1 MNTRYTGFI
10 SYLSLVSTVYLWG
23 PSSRPEHVSAGVWK
37 CRLTAQRKFEKA
49 ETTSVTSITQV
60 LSQLQQQTTE
70 ALGQFE
76 GRREAFVAARGRARK
91 LREAANRAAQL
102 AEVAEAKMA
111 VLTNE
116 ERTAAGRLAELAREL
131 SAQPVTLELLQVGP
145 SSEPRQLAQAIG
157 MSAKPSR
164 QRVLQCVARQS

>member
-1 MNTRYTGFI
+1 MYTYCPAK
-10 SYLSLVSTVYLWG
+10 S
-23 PSSRPEHVSAGVWK
+23 
-37 CRLTAQRKFEKA
+37 KA
-49 ETTSVTSITQV
+49 EIMMVACIAQV
-60 LSQLQQQTTE
+60 LSQLQQQTTD

-76 GRREAFVAARGRARK
+76 SRREAFVAARGRARK

-102 AEVAEAKMA
+102 AEVAEAKLA

-145 SSEPRQLAQAIG
+145 SSEP
-157 MSAKPSR
+157 
-164 QRVLQCVARQS
+164 ARHLRWR